1 MKYYI
6 CEGKPDGAYN
16 ASSKARKDVEI
27 ILDQLGYEKYF
38 INTKNGVQKN
48 KLFKPLQFLT
58 YLINKN
64 VWNKNLKKFK
74 SGDTVIIQYP
84 IVNTTLGIEKVIKK
98 YAKKITIIAL
108 IHDMDSLRYSIENQ
122 GKLLYN
128 RVQREDKYILNSCNY
143 IIAHNYKMKEKLIEM
158 GNDSEK
164 IETLELFDY
173 IIDENLK
180 EIKHSK
186 SNPIIIAGNLSKE
199 KAKYLEHLKEIKN
212 IKFNLYGKGYKKDKG
227 EENINYKGAYL
238 PEELLN
244 HLEGSFGLV
253 WDGISKD
260 TCKGGFG
267 EYLSYNNP
275 HKASM
280 YLTAGIPVIVW
291 KEAAIAKFILDNN
304 VGIAINN
311 LDELTS
317 ILSEMTEEE
326 YTEMLKNAKEI
337 SKELR
342 NGNQLKKAISK
353 ISEK

>member
-6 CEGKPDGAYN
+6 CEGEPDGAYN

-58 YLINKN
+58 YFTNKS
-64 VWNKNLKKFK
+64 VWNKNLRNLKN
-74 SGDTVIIQYP
+74 GDTVLIQYP
-84 IVNTTLGIEKVIKK
+84 ILNTTLGIEKVIKK
-98 YAKKITIIAL
+98 YAGKITIIAL
-108 IHDMDSLRYSIENQ
+108 IHDMDSLRYSVENQ

-143 IIAHNYKMKEKLIEM
+143 IIAHNDKMKEKLIEN

-180 EIKHSK
+180 EIKHTK
-186 SNPIIIAGNLSKE
+186 SDPIIIAGNLSKE
-199 KAKYLEHLKEIKN
+199 KAKYLEYLKEIKN
-212 IKFNLYGKGYKKDKG
+212 VKFNLYGKGYKKDTG
-227 EENINYKGAYL
+227 EENIYYKGAYL
-238 PEELLN
+238 PEDLLN
-244 HLEGSFGLV
+244 HLDGSFGLV

-267 EYLSYNNP
+267 EYLRYNNP

-291 KEAAIAKFILDNN
+291 KEAAIAKFILGNN
-304 VGIAINN
+304 AGIAINN

-317 ILSEMTEEE
+317 ILNQLTEEE
-326 YTEMLKNAKEI
+326 YKEMLKNAKEI

-353 ISEK
+353 ILEK